1 MLIGPILME
10 RVERMNMVIVCS
22 NQWARFTSC
31 NTHMIDMDKE
41 RNCL

>member
-1 MLIGPILME
+1 MPTGPILME
-10 RVERMNMVIVCS
+10 GVERINMVIVCS

-31 NTHMIDMDKE
+31 NPHMIDVDKE